1 MRKSVMIIMVLT
13 IFGAGKIYA
22 QITPPGSV
30 LTDIKGSNVKEADA
44 DVQGTPYLFDDWLPG
59 SVVTEDGKTY
69 DNLKLRYNIRFS
81 QLIFLNQNDEVLGF
95 REPVKMFTIN
105 HMVFANGFPPVDT
118 QTIAAFY
125 QVLADGKIKL
135 LKYSKKVIEERQ
147 TYGATA
153 MEKSYRKMQSYYIF
167 KDGKMVKVRADKKS
181 LLAALPDHSAQLESY
196 IKDNNVNLKDD
207 MAIAQVIVYYNTL

>member
-1 MRKSVMIIMVLT
+1 
-13 IFGAGKIYA
+13 
-22 QITPPGSV
+22 
-30 LTDIKGSNVKEADA
+30 
-44 DVQGTPYLFDDWLPG
+44 
-59 SVVTEDGKTY
+59 
-69 DNLKLRYNIRFS
+69 
-81 QLIFLNQNDEVLGF
+81 
-95 REPVKMFTIN
+95 MFTIN

-153 MEKSYRKMQSYYIF
+153 TEKSYRKMQSYYIF